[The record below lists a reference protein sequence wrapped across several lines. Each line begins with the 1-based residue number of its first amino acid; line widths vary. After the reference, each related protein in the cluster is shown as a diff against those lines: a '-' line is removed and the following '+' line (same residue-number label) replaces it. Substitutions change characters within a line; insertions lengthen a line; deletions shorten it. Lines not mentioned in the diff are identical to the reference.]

1 MSADIIKALTEILQS
16 RRQASPQE
24 SYSASLFAGGVNGIL
39 QKVGEE
45 AAEVILA
52 AKDAQGGG
60 DAGKGGRE
68 AELVHEVAD
77 LWFHCLVL
85 LVHLNQDPQW
95 VLDELAR
102 RLGTSGHVEKA
113 LRGGNQESAP

>member
-1 MSADIIKALTEILQS
+1 MSADIIKALTEILES
-16 RRQASPQE
+16 RRQASPE
-24 SYSASLFAGGVNGIL
+24 TSYTASLFAAGVNGIL
-39 QKVGEE
+39 QKLGEE
-45 AAEVILA
+45 AVEVILA
-52 AKDAQGGG
+52 AKDVQGGR
-60 DAGKGGRE
+60 DAGEDRRE

-102 RLGTSGHVEKA
+102 RFGTSGHVEKA
-113 LRGGNQESAP
+113 QRGGDQAPAP